1 MSDQGAG
8 PAVSEPTPAVRAA
21 QDNAAQDKQAQS
33 RVEDDKAAEPGRRVT
48 PANEEQR
55 DAWLSGAMPQVE
67 RVRPGLW
74 SIPVPIPINPLRYV
88 LVYALELPDGV
99 AIIDAGWNTE
109 EAYAAL
115 AGGLAVA
122 GYAMTDVRAVLVTH
136 IHPDHYGLAGRV
148 REASGA
154 WIGLH
159 PADAGLLHERYDES
173 AIDSLVAR
181 ERAMLARSGVPPL
194 TLDELSGASRM
205 IRQYV
210 TMAGPDRLI
219 EDGATL
225 DLPGWDLRAVWT
237 PGHSPGHLCFVSP
250 SRRVLFSGDHVLAR
264 ITPIVA
270 VHPQSG
276 PDPLADYLDAL
287 AAVRD
292 LEVDEVLPAHEFR
305 FLELA
310 DRVDYVMAHHAK
322 RLAEIESAVSSADGA
337 ACWDITTRLTWS
349 RPWDTIPAFMRRA
362 ATNETLAHLVYL
374 EARGRLRRVQGEPEL
389 WYPDI

>member
-1 MSDQGAG
+1 MGGAV
-8 PAVSEPTPAVRAA
+8 PP
-21 QDNAAQDKQAQS
+21 
-33 RVEDDKAAEPGRRVT
+33 VE
-48 PANEEQR
+48 Q
-55 DAWLSGAMPQVE
+55 
-67 RVRPGLW
+67 VRPGLW

-88 LVYALELPDGV
+88 LVYALELSDGV

-115 AGGLAVA
+115 DGGLAVA
-122 GYAMTDVRAVLVTH
+122 GFAMTDVRAVLVTH

-173 AIDSLVAR
+173 RINALVER
-181 ERAMLARSGVPPL
+181 ERAMLASSGVPPL
-194 TLDELSGASRM
+194 SLDELAGASMM
-205 IRQYV
+205 IRHHV

-219 EDGATL
+219 EDGTTL
-225 DLPGWDLRAVWT
+225 DLPGWEDVRAIWT

-250 SRRVLFSGDHVLAR
+250 SRRVLFTGDHVLPR
-264 ITPIVA
+264 ITPTVA

-276 PDPLADYLDAL
+276 PDPLADFLDAL
-287 AAVRD
+287 AKVRD
-292 LEVDEVLPAHEFR
+292 LDVDEVLPAHEFR

-310 DRVDYVMAHHAK
+310 ERVDYMTAHHHQ
-322 RLAEIESAVSSADGA
+322 RLAEIEAAVASGEGA
-337 ACWDITTRLTWS
+337 ACWDITTHLTWS
-349 RPWDTIPAFMRRA
+349 RPWDTILPFMRRA

-374 EARGRLRRVQGEPEL
+374 EARGRARRVPGEPGEPDL
-389 WYPDI
+389 WYPKGDQAH